1 MILKGDQSTVRSIN
15 RALVLNLLRQHG
27 ALGRNELSERTRLS
41 SAAVTGVVAELIE
54 QGLVVE
60 GRSGPPRGGRPP
72 VLLEIAYDAWH
83 AVGVK
88 VMEDALEVVLTNLR
102 TEVLARSHVRLTS
115 TRPPALVE
123 RLAAEV
129 ARLLESS
136 RRSPERLVGLGVGM
150 AGVIDPAEGV
160 CVYSPFLHWRE
171 VPLRHLLE
179 EKLSRPV
186 HLDNDVNALATAEM
200 LFGRGKDARN
210 FAVVTVG
217 RGIGA
222 GLVVNGE
229 IYRGAGGGAGEL
241 GHTVSEAGGR
251 LCECGKRG
259 CLEAYA
265 SEPALLAQALERFP
279 ELKTGRH
286 SLRLGDLL
294 RAAEEGH
301 GGARAL
307 LVEAGERLGIA
318 LANLVNL
325 LNPEMIV
332 IAGEGVRLGERLLR
346 AMEEAL
352 RQHAFNGLAHRLQ
365 VHINPWGDDTW
376 ARGAAGLTVQR
387 EVFARPLVS

>member
-1 MILKGDQSTVRSIN
+1 MILKGDQSTIRSIN

-27 ALGRNELSERTRLS
+27 ALGRNELAERTRLS

-54 QGLVVE
+54 QGWVIE

-102 TEVLARSHVRLTS
+102 TEV
-115 TRPPALVE
+115 
-123 RLAAEV
+123 V
-129 ARLLESS
+129 ARNHVQLVSTEPHALIEQVVVEARALLEASG
-136 RRSPERLVGLGVGM
+136 RSPERLVGLGVGM

-160 CVYSPFLHWRE
+160 CVYSPFLHWQE
-171 VPLRHLLE
+171 VPVRRLLE

-200 LFGRGKDARN
+200 LFGWGKDARN

-229 IYRGAGGGAGEL
+229 IYRGASGGAGEL

-265 SEPALLAQALERFP
+265 AEPALLAQAKERFP
-279 ELKTGRH
+279 EFNRH
-286 SLRLGDLL
+286 RFQIAELL
-294 RAAEEGH
+294 EAAEGGHEGV
-301 GGARAL
+301 RAL
-307 LVEAGERLGIA
+307 LKEAGERLGVA

-325 LNPEMIV
+325 FNPELIV
-332 IAGEGVRLGERLLR
+332 IAGEGVRLGAEFFGL
-346 AMEEAL
+346 MEQSL
-352 RQHAFNGLAHRLQ
+352 RQNAFNGLARDLE
-365 VHINPWGDDTW
+365 VHLDPWGDDAW
-376 ARGAAGLTVQR
+376 ARGAAGLIIQR
-387 EVFARPLVS
+387 EVFARPVVS

>member
-1 MILKGDQSTVRSIN
+1 LILKGDQSTVRSIN

-27 ALGRNELSERTRLS
+27 ALGRNELAERTRLS

-54 QGLVVE
+54 QGWVIE
-60 GRSGPPRGGRPP
+60 GRSGLPRGGRPP

-115 TRPPALVE
+115 TRPPALIE

-129 ARLLESS
+129 GRLLRSS
-136 RRSPERLVGLGVGM
+136 GRSPERLVGLGVGM

-160 CVYSPFLHWRE
+160 CVYSPFLHWQE
-171 VPLRHLLE
+171 VPVRRLLE

-241 GHTVSEAGGR
+241 GHTVSETGGR

-265 SEPALLAQALERFP
+265 SEPALLAQATERFP
-279 ELKTGRH
+279 ELQTGR
-286 SLRLGDLL
+286 RGLGLSDLL
-294 RAAEEGH
+294 RAAREGH
-301 GGARAL
+301 GGARVL
-307 LVEAGERLGIA
+307 LSEAGERLGIA

-325 LNPEMIV
+325 LNPELIV
-332 IAGEGVRLGERLLR
+332 LAGEGVRLGAEFFGP
-346 AMEEAL
+346 MEQSL
-352 RQHAFNGLAHRLQ
+352 RQNAFNGLARDLE
-365 VHINPWGDDTW
+365 VHLDPWGDDAW
-376 ARGAAGLTVQR
+376 ARGAAGLTIQR